1 MGSILGSEIFI
12 YNITYVKL
20 NIYFVKRRDELFL
33 KNKEHMNI
41 LLGFAKDIASAYK
54 L

>member
-20 NIYFVKRRDELFL
+20 NIYFVKRRE
-33 KNKEHMNI
+33 EHMNI